1 MQMREREAQINQ
13 EVKMREHY
21 KHEQEWQ
28 KGREKRVGDWRN
40 FTGDPV
46 KKRRVRRC
54 AVLRW
59 CCVATASR
67 ACCAL
72 PHCSWGWIVDPR
84 TRGRLRTR
92 SLARST

>member
-46 KKRRVRRC
+46 KKRRVRLCAALRC
-54 AVLRW
+54 FAQLCAGVVWPPPHVR
-59 CCVATASR
+59 VVPFRTA
-67 ACCAL
+67 AGVG
-72 PHCSWGWIVDPR
+72 SWTQGHAA
-84 TRGRLRTR
+84 G
-92 SLARST
+92 